1 MTRYHD
7 GSPLY
12 SYLARSGF
20 ALFRLHLRRR
30 YGLMRY
36 SLKEADLRC
45 THVAYPVLHMWPT
58 QCSIC
63 GLSSAPY
70 VVYPVPHMWPTQCF
84 ICGLPSASY
93 ATY

>member
-45 THVAYPVLHMWPT
+45 THVAYPVLHMWY
-58 QCSIC
+58 I
-63 GLSSAPY
+63 
-70 VVYPVPHMWPTQCF
+70 QCF

-93 ATY
+93 VVYPVPLMRLTE